1 MHSTFRRCK
10 HLIRKVWNTSC
21 ECYLELYNILSI
33 HATFL
38 QFYGTRGRYNLGK
51 SSKLWSKNLIQN
63 NCIHMIGFAIVVQS
77 AWTQVVATC
86 VYVFVVIIQMLA
98 NIDLLIQSLR
108 PQMVCG
114 WVTATSTHNPHIS
127 GHYKSHIHTTKRR
140 QEITFT
146 YRLLLSFCMSF
157 FLSLGP
163 CTMMISCTDL
173 ACCVFQRS
181 SMTLL
186 SSWTRRTAA
195 SKTRRTESSCWKPS
209 PLHVVSVL
217 PL

>member
-1 MHSTFRRCK
+1 
-10 HLIRKVWNTSC
+10 
-21 ECYLELYNILSI
+21 
-33 HATFL
+33 
-38 QFYGTRGRYNLGK
+38 
-51 SSKLWSKNLIQN
+51 
-63 NCIHMIGFAIVVQS
+63 MIGFAIVVQF

-86 VYVFVVIIQMLA
+86 GYVFVGIIQMLA

-114 WVTATSTHNPHIS
+114 LVTATSTHNPHIS

-146 YRLLLSFCMSF
+146 YRLLLSFCMSVV
-157 FLSLGP
+157 LSLGS
-163 CTMMISCTDL
+163 CTKTTMMISCTDL

-195 SKTRRTESSCWKPS
+195 SKTRRTESGCWKPS

-217 PL
+217 SL